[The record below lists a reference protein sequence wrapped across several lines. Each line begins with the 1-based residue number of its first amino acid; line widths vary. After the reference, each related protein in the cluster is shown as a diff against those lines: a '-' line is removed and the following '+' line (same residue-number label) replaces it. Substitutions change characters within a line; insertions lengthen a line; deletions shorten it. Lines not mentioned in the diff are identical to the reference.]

1 VADVPDAVGIAAAY
15 PGPVTTWT
23 ATYSHVAE
31 MAFKRD
37 LDLPLTPADPGAE
50 AALIEP
56 QRAGAGDD

>member
-1 VADVPDAVGIAAAY
+1 
-15 PGPVTTWT
+15 
-23 ATYSHVAE
+23 